1 MSRVGTPERG
11 PVDLPAPVV
20 DPEPDRKWRKP
31 RQQIGALPFRFD
43 DQGQLRVMLITSRET
58 RRWVIPKGWPM
69 RGLKPHRAAKRE
81 AYEEAGLKG
90 RIGKA
95 AVGVYAYEKR
105 LANGLAVPC
114 EVSVFPFQ
122 VTSQRKRWPE
132 MGQRDGRWF
141 HPDEAADVVQEEGL
155 QHLLR
160 GFKPS
165 AGAEKARGKRVRRS
179 KPAKRRQS
187 KAERKPASTQ

>member
-1 MSRVGTPERG
+1 MSHAETPETG
-11 PVDLPAPVV
+11 HVDLPAPAA
-20 DPEPDRKWRKP
+20 DPEPDKRWRKP
-31 RQQIGALPFRFD
+31 RPQIGALPFRFD
-43 DQGQLRVMLITSRET
+43 DGQLRVMLITSRES

-69 RGLKPHRAAKRE
+69 RGLKPHRAAERE

-90 RIGKA
+90 HIGKV

-114 EVSVFPFQ
+114 EVSVFPLQ

-132 MGQRDGRWF
+132 MGQRDGRWLS
-141 HPDEAADVVQEEGL
+141 PGEAAELVQEEGL

-160 GFKPS
+160 GFNPS
-165 AGAEKARGKRVRRS
+165 AGAKKVRGKRASQSKASGRS
-179 KPAKRRQS
+179 KPKGGR
-187 KAERKPASTQ
+187 KAASTK

>member
-1 MSRVGTPERG
+1 MSRAKLPEAVR
-11 PVDLPAPVV
+11 VDLPAPVT
-20 DPEPDRKWRKP
+20 DPEPNKTWRKP
-31 RQQIGALPFRFD
+31 RQQIGALPFGFD
-43 DQGQLRVMLITSRET
+43 EGQLRVMLITSRGT

-69 RGLKPHRAAKRE
+69 RGLKPHRAAERE

-90 RIGKA
+90 HIGKV

-114 EVSVFPFQ
+114 EVSVFPLQ

-132 MGQRDGRWF
+132 MGQRDGRWLS
-141 HPDEAADVVQEEGL
+141 PGEAAELVQEEGL

-160 GFKPS
+160 GFNPS
-165 AGAEKARGKRVRRS
+165 AGAKKVRGKRASQSKASGRS
-179 KPAKRRQS
+179 KPKSGR
-187 KAERKPASTQ
+187 KAA

>member
-1 MSRVGTPERG
+1 MSQAEQPETSR
-11 PVDLPAPVV
+11 VDLPAPAV
-20 DPEPDRKWRKP
+20 DPEPGKTWRKP
-31 RQQIGALPFRFD
+31 RPQIGALPFRFD
-43 DQGQLRVMLITSRET
+43 DDGQLRVMLITSRES

-69 RGLKPHRAAKRE
+69 RGLKPHRAAERE

-90 RIGKA
+90 HIGKV

-114 EVSVFPFQ
+114 EVSVFPLQ

-132 MGQRDGRWF
+132 MGQRDGRWLS
-141 HPDEAADVVQEEGL
+141 PGEAAELVQEEGL

-160 GFKPS
+160 GFNPS
-165 AGAEKARGKRVRRS
+165 AGAKKVPGKRASQSKASGRS
-179 KPAKRRQS
+179 KPKSGR
-187 KAERKPASTQ
+187 KAASTK